1 MNHPSLP
8 IRIKAVSDD
17 GRALGCGACLHT
29 PAGPVC
35 RSSGGHSCAAPQ
47 LMGPPD
53 ELQRLVVA
61 LADSLGMA
69 DGQLDGTL
77 VRSLKLMPGEVVLN
91 LAVGPE
97 CSGATLADAA
107 FQTLRRLMPDTDI
120 YVTHAASQ
128 ARQ

>member
-1 MNHPSLP
+1 
-8 IRIKAVSDD
+8 
-17 GRALGCGACLHT
+17 
-29 PAGPVC
+29 
-35 RSSGGHSCAAPQ
+35 
-47 LMGPPD
+47 MGPPD
-53 ELQRLVVA
+53 DLQRLVVA

-77 VRSLKLMPGEVVLN
+77 VSSLKLMPGEVVLN
-91 LAVGPE
+91 LAVGPS

-120 YVTHAASQ
+120 YVTHAGSQ